1 MRFKLFTSKMQRT
14 FICVVKEN
22 NRTTFLLFHIP
33 YLRLFKATCITIFF
47 FKGAWV
53 VYVSGVS
60 RRAINL
66 KICREAS
73 DLHSVVRGN

>member
-1 MRFKLFTSKMQRT
+1 MKDFI

-22 NRTTFLLFHIP
+22 NRTTFFCYFTFHI
-33 YLRLFKATCITIFF
+33 FKATYITSFFFCELIFF
-47 FKGAWV
+47 LRGQWV
-53 VYVSGVS
+53 VYVNGVL